1 MFEPSFIEED
11 IAIRQH
17 YAAEIEQLQNQLSST
32 QTEIQ
37 ELRETKKVTKGIARG
52 TETEEFP
59 IDETQERTEMG
70 SMKEMEEVAAVSTHK
85 IRSLEAMLERE
96 KRKTLELEKDNKILK
111 TSLQEQVRRNE
122 EC

>member
-1 MFEPSFIEED
+1 MW
-11 IAIRQH
+11 Q
-17 YAAEIEQLQNQLSST
+17 
-32 QTEIQ
+32 
-37 ELRETKKVTKGIARG
+37 
-52 TETEEFP
+52 TEEFP

-122 EC
+122 E